1 MGALPKAMAKRGH
14 RVMVVV
20 PRYSNYEN
28 INDTGVRHRVSM
40 FGNMQEVGYFHSYI
54 DGVDFVFVDHPSF
67 NQRGNDIYGGG
78 RLELMFRCALLSKVS
93 GQALISKAC
102 RIGQVGLGK
111 GLVDKDCEI
120 SIRLD
125 LLKKAWTALRPSSE
139 DQGWTIGLVA
149 RFVTWL

>member
-1 MGALPKAMAKRGH
+1 MHLSVLKKHPSVIFKRIK
-14 RVMVVV
+14 
-20 PRYSNYEN
+20 RYQWHPQFLL
-28 INDTGVRHRVSM
+28 TCPL
-40 FGNMQEVGYFHSYI
+40 QKVGYFHSYI

-120 SIRLD
+120 SIRLV
-125 LLKKAWTALRPSSE
+125 LLKKAWTALRPSSA
-139 DQGWTIGLVA
+139 DQRWTIGLVA